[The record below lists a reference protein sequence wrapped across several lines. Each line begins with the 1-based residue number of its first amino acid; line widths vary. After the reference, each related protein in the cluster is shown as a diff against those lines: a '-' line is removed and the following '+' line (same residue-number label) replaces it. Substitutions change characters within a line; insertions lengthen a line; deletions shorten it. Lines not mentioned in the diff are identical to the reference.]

1 MLSPKEIL
9 LHTDRLYL
17 RRLVAE
23 DAPLLF
29 ELDSD
34 PEVMKFISKG
44 IPTPFDRIQDDIM
57 PRVLG
62 QYRAWPP
69 HGFWIAHIRETDD
82 WIGWFHLRPDKF
94 TPEEM
99 EIGYRLKRSAWGTG
113 FATEGSRAL
122 ILRSFADWGYGKV
135 CARTLVGNLASR
147 RVMEKAGL
155 KFEREFIW
163 PESVIPGSTED
174 ERQGVK
180 YSLVKQ
186 GTEGTSRSAAGPAAA
201 CG

>member
-1 MLSPKEIL
+1 VKEIL
-9 LHTDRLYL
+9 FHTDRLYF
-17 RRLVAE
+17 RRLVAD

-29 ELDSD
+29 ELDGD

-44 IPTPFDRIQDDIM
+44 VPTPLDRIETDIM
-57 PRVLG
+57 PRVLS

-69 HGFWIAHIRETDD
+69 QGFWIAHGRDTDD

-99 EIGYRLKRSAWGTG
+99 EIGYRLKRSAWKKG
-113 FATEGSRAL
+113 FATEGSKAL
-122 ILRSFADWGYGKV
+122 ISHSFEEWGYARIS
-135 CARTLVGNLASR
+135 ARTLIGNLASR

-155 KFEREFIW
+155 HFECEFIW
-163 PESVIPGSTED
+163 PESVLSGWTEE
-174 ERQGVK
+174 ERKGVK
-180 YSLVKQ
+180 YKKER
-186 GTEGTSRSAAGPAAA
+186 GICKE